1 MKRVINALVFSILFI
16 LLTGNITYAKGSSEN
31 VKSNFTT
38 QVKQKQ
44 QVIKQKLKNNAKLQA
59 QVNKKSKQISDLYSS
74 IFEGNLN
81 PPKQIITE
89 IETREAK
96 ITKDIQILIQIEKS
110 IAKLNTEIK
119 TYINQKNYS
128 SALGDYEKIIDLLDK
143 KSETLQKH
151 DSDLSNY
158 IQYIKSL
165 QYK

>member
-1 MKRVINALVFSILFI
+1 MKRVLNALVFSILFI
-16 LLTGNITYAKGSSEN
+16 LLTGNTSYAKSSSEN

-44 QVIKQKLKNNAKLQA
+44 QAIKQKLKNNAKLQA

-74 IFEGNLN
+74 IFEGNMT

-89 IETREAK
+89 VEKREAK
-96 ITKDIQILIQIEKS
+96 ISKDIQVLIQIEKS

-119 TYINQKNYS
+119 TYINQKNYTT
-128 SALGDYEKIIDLLDK
+128 ALEDYEKIIELLDK
-143 KSETLQKH
+143 KSETLKKH